1 MSSPEVP
8 PMPKDVLFRLV
19 VGSTV
24 RVVLGLAFIFVALA
38 LVPVRPD
45 GTVAFPILLAL
56 AGSAFYLWF
65 FARQISRIRT
75 SRYPY
80 VKAAEA
86 MILVAAM
93 FLAVFSA
100 FYVVI
105 STDDP
110 ASFTEPLTHFSA
122 YYFALTVL
130 ATVGFGDITPVSVL
144 ARATTMVQ
152 MAIGIA
158 FVAIIVRVI
167 FSTARQSAERKAAP
181 AGPASGHEA

>member
-1 MSSPEVP
+1 
-8 PMPKDVLFRLV
+8 MPKGVLFRLV

-24 RVVLGLAFIFVALA
+24 RVVVGLAFIFGALA
-38 LVPVRPD
+38 LLPERPD
-45 GTVAFPILLAL
+45 GTVAFPIVLAL
-56 AGSAFYLWF
+56 AGSTFYLWF
-65 FARQISRIRT
+65 FSRQISRIRA

-105 STDDP
+105 SNGDP

-167 FSTARQSAERKAAP
+167 FSTARQSIERKSTVDGGETHADT
-181 AGPASGHEA
+181 